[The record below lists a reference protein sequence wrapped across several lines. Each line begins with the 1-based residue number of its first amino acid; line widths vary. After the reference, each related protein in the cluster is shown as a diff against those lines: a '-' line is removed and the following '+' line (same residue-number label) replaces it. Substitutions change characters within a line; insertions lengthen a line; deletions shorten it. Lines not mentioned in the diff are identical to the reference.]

1 MYLAYVF
8 CTILNS
14 HKVMVILN
22 HIEGYYRELEKFRLG
37 VIFKDRF
44 YQENHVIAE
53 IPTINLNARY
63 TKYAKAVYL
72 PFWNGHKIPF
82 ILIDSK
88 LSKNMF

>member
-72 PFWNGHKIPF
+72 PF
-82 ILIDSK
+82 
-88 LSKNMF
+88 